1 VNNTRDEPMKDEGPD
16 RHCLRPTRKGVMKC
30 SACHDYNKGVRRGE
44 CFACGH
50 KRFDVANLLS
60 VLDGAELEKEVLTL
74 SFEESIERRRWSEEE
89 MSAAGVNTN
98 AVLHC
103 VRAVFANKALVHK
116 EGSTRKDTAVD
127 TSDID
132 LMVTLSNRRA
142 MNDAQRDDLLRAL
155 RARVDVFRD
164 VRLGRHAIKIQPHQG
179 PSIDVVAHHSSF
191 ELSPTTLK
199 YLAPAGTGFWGKP
212 AVALAVSGIKIWWS
226 AIKDGIELNVSVV
239 AGQTPG
245 SKSPLRGFL
254 ATSGSRLSSASRRL
268 SRRKP
273 PATKLQAPSRA
284 GSTTSCRPWSI
295 WPAMTRGAARPGA
308 THLEVPLSPPTGG
321 RSVKLLGWR
330 SPRGRTAMIC
340 AQPLASERC
349 TAHLTLGGRNVP

>member
-245 SKSPLRGFL
+245 SKSPPARIPGHVWESIVLSLEEALQAQATGDQAAGTVKSGLDYFLQTMEHLASDDSGSSTTWRHPLGGPSVAADWRPIRQASRMAL
-254 ATSGSRLSSASRRL
+254 ATWQDSHDL
-268 SRRKP
+268 
-273 PATKLQAPSRA
+273 RA
-284 GSTTSCRPWSI
+284 AFSI
-295 WPAMTRGAARPGA
+295 
-308 THLEVPLSPPTGG
+308 
-321 RSVKLLGWR
+321 
-330 SPRGRTAMIC
+330 
-340 AQPLASERC
+340 
-349 TAHLTLGGRNVP
+349 